1 MKSGLNLFTLLYQDI
16 VISHC
21 GEIVPGDDWKIH
33 DNDISNDKL
42 PPFPDDW
49 EEKEEDFEV
58 SLSNINFFTK
68 TKD

>member
-1 MKSGLNLFTLLYQDI
+1 MLYQDI

-21 GEIVPGDDWKIH
+21 GEIVPGDDWNYYDK
-33 DNDISNDKL
+33 DISNDKL

-58 SLSNINFFTK
+58 NLSNIKLSTK